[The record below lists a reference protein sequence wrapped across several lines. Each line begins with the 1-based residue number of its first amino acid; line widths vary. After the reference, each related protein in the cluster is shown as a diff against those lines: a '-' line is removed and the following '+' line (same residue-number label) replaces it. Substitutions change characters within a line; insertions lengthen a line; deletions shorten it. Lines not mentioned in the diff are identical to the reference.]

1 MLLKDLGL
9 LNETSLTTSDSGEML
24 RDDVSMDFRT
34 AVLLKPFTKS
44 LMNDCFVSQT
54 VNYETVRFSQVTGVS
69 TQGASQDGGCRL
81 GLMSQDNENLHPA
94 IPSPNF
100 VRKFYFFAFP
110 TLKFRLGLGKTDVR
124 ILAGGIERLTSRRQ
138 TKIPSPRSLP

>member
-44 LMNDCFVSQT
+44 LMNDCFVSRT

-69 TQGASQDGGCRL
+69 TQGATQERGCRL
-81 GLMSQDNENLHPA
+81 GLISRDDEIISPPRGTHSVERATNAHP
-94 IPSPNF
+94 
-100 VRKFYFFAFP
+100 
-110 TLKFRLGLGKTDVR
+110 L
-124 ILAGGIERLTSRRQ
+124 
-138 TKIPSPRSLP
+138 